1 MRVVRIN
8 TTAWLE
14 EDFYLVTTLDNQDIV
29 EVVQPLVNAERDG
42 EGEYDNETIFKA
54 LKSRYPT
61 RYVEMYTEADE
72 LIF

>member
-1 MRVVRIN
+1 MRIVRIN

-14 EDFYLVTTLDNQDIV
+14 EDFYLVTTLDDQDIV
-29 EVVQPLVNAERDG
+29 EVIQPLVNAERDG
-42 EGEYDNETIFKA
+42 EGEYDNKTIFKA

-61 RYVEMYTEADE
+61 RYIEMYTEADE